1 MLISQKCTPNRLYGQ
16 QLSIEYELLTMPTK
30 TALDEILERLHNAE
44 RELAQELDRLLAE
57 QRQKFHY
64 RLRRGRVVFEKNV
77 HRLQRRQRVGV
88 WRYLRDAPLRYVLSA
103 PVIYG
108 MIVPL
113 LILDLSVTVYQHICF
128 RIYGIPR
135 VHRSD
140 YIVIDRH
147 HLSYLNAIEK
157 LNCVYCGYGNGL
169 MAYAREITARTEQFW
184 CPIKHARR
192 VLDSHHR
199 ATKFFDYG
207 DAEAWRNGLDAL
219 RRDWADALP
228 DSMQATQSGD
238 AENGRREVAVGSNK
252 DEV

>member
-1 MLISQKCTPNRLYGQ
+1 
-16 QLSIEYELLTMPTK
+16 MPTR
-30 TALDEILERLHNAE
+30 TALDEILDRLRNAE
-44 RELAQELDRLLAE
+44 KELAQELERLLAE

-64 RLRRGRVVFEKNV
+64 RLRHGRVVFEKNV
-77 HRLQRRQRVGV
+77 RRLQRQQRVGV
-88 WRYLRDAPLRYVLSA
+88 WRYLRNAPLRYVLSA
-103 PVIYG
+103 PVIYA

-135 VHRSD
+135 VRRSD

-184 CPIKHARR
+184 CPVKHARQ
-192 VLDSHHR
+192 VLDGHNR
-199 ATKFFDYG
+199 ITKFFDYG
-207 DAEAWRNGLDAL
+207 DVEAWRNGLDDL
-219 RRDWADALP
+219 RRDWADEPP
-228 DSMQATQSGD
+228 DPMQITRSRGT
-238 AENGRREVAVGSNK
+238 EN
-252 DEV
+252 

>member
-1 MLISQKCTPNRLYGQ
+1 
-16 QLSIEYELLTMPTK
+16 MPTRA
-30 TALDEILERLHNAE
+30 ALDEILERLHNAE
-44 RELAQELDRLLAE
+44 RELAQELDRRLAE

-64 RLRRGRVVFEKNV
+64 SLRRGRVVFEKNIR
-77 HRLQRRQRVGV
+77 RLQRQQRVGV

-135 VHRSD
+135 VRRSD
-140 YIVIDRH
+140 YVVIDRH
-147 HLSYLNAIEK
+147 HLGYLNAIEK

-184 CPIKHARR
+184 CPIKHARQ
-192 VLDSHHR
+192 VLDGHHR
-199 ATKFFDYG
+199 MTRFFDYG
-207 DAEAWRNGLDAL
+207 DAEAWRNGLNDL
-219 RRDWADALP
+219 RRDWADEPP
-228 DSMQATQSGD
+228 DTRQVLRSRDM
-238 AENGRREVAVGSNK
+238 ENWR
-252 DEV
+252 